1 MSTLVP
7 FETLSQSF
15 QKQLNS
21 CLYFFLRPRGG
32 GGGQAF
38 EFISSGV
45 DLETIFREYYPL
57 NLSSITMFSNIKVFY
72 GFYVCGVAYTIRYLF
87 SDLHKGNFFFD

>member
-15 QKQLNS
+15 QKTTEFVS
-21 CLYFFLRPRGG
+21 VFFLRPR

-87 SDLHKGNFFFD
+87 SDLHKGNFFD